1 MYALK
6 FFLAEQLQ
14 LHIENSSESDT
25 EVVDIFL
32 NSFIFRKRFS
42 INNCK
47 SCSCTYELKIN
58 ILHPY
63 FNIRS
68 KSVKLIFVSL
78 FSVTDFGAGFCVC
91 FPQDCLQFDVNF
103 KHLVI
108 HQLILSWLHT
118 PSN

>member
-1 MYALK
+1 MHALK
-6 FFLAEQLQ
+6 FFPAEQLQ
-14 LHIENSSESDT
+14 LHIENSPESHA
-25 EVVDIFL
+25 EVVGIFL
-32 NSFIFRKRFS
+32 NSFKKDFQLTT
-42 INNCK
+42 
-47 SCSCTYELKIN
+47 SCCYTYKLKIN
-58 ILHPY
+58 IFHQY
-63 FNIRS
+63 FNIRR

-78 FSVTDFGAGFCVC
+78 FSVTDFGPGSCIC